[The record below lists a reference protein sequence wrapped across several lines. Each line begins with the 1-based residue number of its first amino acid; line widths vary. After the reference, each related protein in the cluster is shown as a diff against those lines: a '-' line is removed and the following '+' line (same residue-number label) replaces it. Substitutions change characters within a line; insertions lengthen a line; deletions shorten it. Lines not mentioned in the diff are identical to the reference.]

1 MLKGGAWVRLFMGDE
16 YNGLRA
22 YLGEGI
28 PSAIPPH
35 PGIDDSV
42 DHAPK
47 RRQIL
52 TPGEKKLA
60 LRNALRYF
68 PTTQHSILAPE
79 FAEELNS
86 FGRII
91 MWRYRPT
98 EYDMKAHPI
107 DAYPAKSKHAA
118 SVMLMI
124 QNNLDPA
131 VAQFPHEL
139 ITYGGNGSVFQNW
152 AQYRLTMHYLS
163 KMDDEQTLVM
173 YSGHPMGLFP
183 SNSHAPRVVVT
194 NGMMIPS
201 ESTPDNYERLNALG
215 VTQYGQMTAGSY
227 MYIGPQGIVHG
238 TTITLLNAARN
249 HLGLSG
255 DVGLGGVT
263 FVTSGLGG
271 MSGAQA
277 KAAVI
282 AGASCIV
289 AESNAH
295 AAHKRHKQGWLS
307 EVTDSV
313 DLAID
318 RMVNCAE
325 GKIAISIGF
334 IGNIVDLWERL
345 VERDVR
351 VDMGSDQT
359 SLHNPYQGGYF
370 PAGYEYEEAATMLS
384 EEPERFADEVRSTL
398 KRHANAINSMSSN
411 GMYFWDYGNA
421 FLLEASKAGADVLKE
436 DGSFRYPSYVE
447 DIMGPMCFDYGFGPY
462 RWVCASGDPKD
473 LEITDR
479 IAMEV
484 LEGMM
489 DTSPIEIRQQMK
501 DNIRWIKEAGQNEMV
516 VGSQARI
523 LYADDEGRRKIASA
537 MNKAIGSGELSGPIV
552 LGRDH
557 HDVSGT
563 DSPYRETA
571 NIRDGSIWTA
581 DMAVQNFVGDSFRGA
596 TWVSL
601 HNGGGVGWGQVINGG
616 FGMLLDGS
624 DDCEQRLQS
633 MLHWDV
639 NNGVA
644 RRAWARNSGANFAI
658 KRAMEA
664 EPRLS
669 VTLPF
674 SATDETINSAFPQ
687 GDQ

>member
-1 MLKGGAWVRLFMGDE
+1 MVSSAE
-16 YNGLRA
+16 GLRLH
-22 YLGEGI
+22 LGEGI
-28 PSAIPPH
+28 PSELPDH
-35 PGIDDSV
+35 PGIDPSV

-52 TPGEKKLA
+52 SPREKKLA

-68 PTTQHSILAPE
+68 DKKHHPVLAKE
-79 FAEELNS
+79 FAEELNT

-91 MWRYRPT
+91 MWRFRPT
-98 EYDMKAHPI
+98 EYEMRAHSLEE
-107 DAYPAKSKHAA
+107 YPAKIPEAA
-118 SVMLMI
+118 AIMLMI
-124 QNNLDPA
+124 QNNLDSA

-152 AQYRLTMHYLS
+152 AQYRLTMQFLS
-163 KMDDEQTLVM
+163 HMRENQTLVM

-183 SNSHAPRVVVT
+183 SNENAPRVVVT

-238 TTITLLNAARN
+238 TTITLLNAARA
-249 HLGLSG
+249 HLGISG
-255 DVGLGGVT
+255 DEGLEGIT

-295 AAHKRHKQGWLS
+295 AAYKRHEQGWLT
-307 EVTDSV
+307 EVTEDI
-313 DLAID
+313 DEAID
-318 RMVNCAE
+318 RMVDSAAA
-325 GKIAISIGF
+325 KQAISIGF
-334 IGNIVDLWERL
+334 IGNVVDLWERI
-345 VERDVR
+345 VAREIH
-351 VDMGSDQT
+351 VDLGSDQT
-359 SLHNPYQGGYF
+359 SLHNPFQGGYF
-370 PAGYEYEEAATMLS
+370 PVGYTYEESALMMS
-384 EEPERFADEVRSTL
+384 NEPERFADEVRSTL
-398 KRHANAINSMSSN
+398 RRHATAINTLSSQ

-421 FLLEASKAGADVLKE
+421 FLLEAGRAGADVLNV

-462 RWVCASGDPKD
+462 RWVCCSGDPGD
-473 LEITDR
+473 LAKTDA
-479 IAMEV
+479 IACNV
-484 LEGMM
+484 LETMM
-489 DTSPIEIRQQMK
+489 ETAPTEILQQLK
-501 DNIRWIKEAGQNEMV
+501 DNVRWIKEAGANNMV

-523 LYADDEGRRKIASA
+523 LYADDEGRRNIASA
-537 MNKAIGSGELSGPIV
+537 MNKAIASGELSGPVV

-571 NIRDGSIWTA
+571 NIRDGSMWTA
-581 DMAVQNFVGDSFRGA
+581 DMAVHNFVGDAFRGA

-601 HNGGGVGWGQVINGG
+601 HNGGGVGWGQVMNGG

-624 DDCEQRLQS
+624 RECEERLQS

-644 RRAWARNSGANFAI
+644 RRAWARNDGAQFAI

-664 EPRLS
+664 EPLLS
-669 VTLPF
+669 VTL
-674 SATDETINSAFPQ
+674 AQHADEHVLDEALNG
-687 GDQ
+687 GDE